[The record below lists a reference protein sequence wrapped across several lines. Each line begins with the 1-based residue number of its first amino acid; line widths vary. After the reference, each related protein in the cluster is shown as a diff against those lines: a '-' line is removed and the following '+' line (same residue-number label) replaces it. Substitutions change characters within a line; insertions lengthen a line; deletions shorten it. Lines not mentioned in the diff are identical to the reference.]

1 MAKLF
6 SGSEIPMRTR
16 RLIIVGGIATVL
28 ALGPTVAA
36 SAAPAPGGCQEF
48 GNNIAFLAN
57 ELLPQGQFGAVTST
71 TARQLGPEGLP
82 NVVFSEQ
89 AACD

>member
-1 MAKLF
+1 
-6 SGSEIPMRTR
+6 MRTR
-16 RLIIVGGIATVL
+16 RVVIVAVIAGVL
-28 ALGPTVAA
+28 SLGSTVAA

-57 ELLPQGQFGAVTST
+57 ELLLPGQFGAVTST
-71 TARQLGPEGLP
+71 TARQFGPEGLP

-89 AACD
+89 AVCD

>member
-1 MAKLF
+1 
-6 SGSEIPMRTR
+6 MRTR
-16 RLIIVGGIATVL
+16 VVLIVGGVAAVL
-28 ALGPTVAA
+28 ALGPTVTA

-57 ELLPQGQFGAVTST
+57 ELLPQGQFGAVTSM
-71 TARQLGPEGLP
+71 TARELGREGVP

-89 AACD
+89 AVCD